1 MALFKPA
8 TNTTAFA
15 KLAIYGSEGSG
26 KTYTAAEIAMG
37 ISKKVKGKKVAFMDT
52 ETGSD
57 FLIKKFKSAGIEL
70 LVHKARAFTDAL
82 EAFKEAEKQ
91 GYTCLIIDSVTHVWE
106 DLKTSYMKR
115 KGLGRLEFHHF
126 GPLKAEWQQLNDLF
140 LNSKVHALMLG
151 RAGNDY
157 DTFKNEDTR
166 KLEIVKVGTKMKAE
180 SGFAYEPSLL
190 IEMTKLRKAEVT
202 GNPDDKGFINRATIL
217 KDRSDTMNGQEFDS
231 PKFETFKTFFD
242 FLNLGGEHV
251 GVDTARN
258 SENLFEDTDKSYV
271 QKQRRK
277 DIALEEIQ
285 AVLIKSGL
293 DGTSTEAK
301 KKRVEVMEKVFGTH
315 SKTSIE
321 AMAPETLELGLKKIT
336 ELTLGVPA
344 NAPA

>member
-1 MALFKPA
+1 MSLFKPA
-8 TNTTAFA
+8 TNQTAFA
-15 KLAIYGSEGSG
+15 KIAIYGSEGSG
-26 KTYTAAEIAMG
+26 KTYTASEIAIG
-37 ISKKVKGKKVAFMDT
+37 VTKQSKGKKVAFMDT

-70 LVHKARAFTDAL
+70 LVHKARAFKDAL
-82 EAFKEAEKQ
+82 EAFKEAEAQ
-91 GYTCLIIDSVTHVWE
+91 GYSCLIIDSVTHVWE

-115 KGLGRLEFHHF
+115 RGISKLEFHHF

-157 DTFKNEDTR
+157 ETYRDEETR

-202 GNPDDKGFINRATIL
+202 GKADDKGFINRATIL

-231 PKFETFKTFFD
+231 PKFDTFKTFFD
-242 FLNLGGEHV
+242 FLSLGKEHV
-251 GVDTARN
+251 GVDTSRN
-258 SENLFEDTDKSYV
+258 SEDLFDDADKSYV
-271 QKQRRK
+271 QKQKRK
-277 DIALEEIQ
+277 DIALEELQ
-285 AVLIKSGL
+285 SVLIKSGL

-315 SKTSIE
+315 SKTAIE
-321 AMAPETLELGLKKIT
+321 AMSPETLELGLKKVT
-336 ELTLGVPA
+336 QLVLGEPA
-344 NAPA
+344 NAPS

>member
-8 TNTTAFA
+8 VNTTAFA
-15 KLAIYGSEGSG
+15 KIAIYGSEGSG
-26 KTYTAAEIAMG
+26 KTFTASEIAIG
-37 ISKKVKGKKVAFMDT
+37 ISKKIKGKKVAFMDT

-57 FLIKKFKSAGIEL
+57 FLIKKFEKAGIEL

-91 GYTCLIIDSVTHVWE
+91 GYSCLIIDSITHVWE

-115 KGLGRLEFHHF
+115 KGIGRLEFHHF

-157 DTFKNEDTR
+157 DTFRNEDTN

-190 IEMTKLRKAEVT
+190 IEMAKLRKAEVT
-202 GNPDDKGFINRATIL
+202 GNKDDIGFVNRATIL
-217 KDRSDTMNGQEFDS
+217 KDRSDTMNGREFDS
-231 PKFETFKTFFD
+231 PKFETFKTFFE
-242 FLNLGGEHV
+242 FLNLGGEHL

-258 SENLFEDTDKSYV
+258 SEQLFDDNDRSYV
-271 QKQRRK
+271 QKQKRK
-277 DIALEEIQ
+277 DIALEELQ
-285 AVLIKSGL
+285 SVLIKSGL

-315 SKTSIE
+315 SKTAIE
-321 AMAPETLELGLKKIT
+321 AMSPETLEVGLKKVSQ
-336 ELTLGVPA
+336 LVLGETA
-344 NAPA
+344 NAPS